1 MSMLRVTS
9 PRLPALLMGPLL
21 AVSMGLSLAACSGED
36 EVARD
41 EPTATTEPAPS
52 SPPDDG
58 GFAPSS
64 YSYTLVV
71 SCYCPYAAVPVR
83 VQVEG
88 DSVVDA
94 VFERSGGRG
103 GARKGEQAPELLRLS
118 IEDVLAQAQEAEDAD
133 AHEVVVEWP
142 EGSEHPTEVYI
153 DRNEMAVDE
162 EIGYR
167 ISDLEVVE

>member
-9 PRLPALLMGPLL
+9 TAL
-21 AVSMGLSLAACSGED
+21 ATAALTLVLGGCGGAD

-41 EPTATTEPAPS
+41 EPTSTGSPTSEPAPTS
-52 SPPDDG
+52 APDDG

-64 YSYTLVV
+64 YSYTLQV

-83 VQVEG
+83 VSVED

-94 VFERSGGRG
+94 VFERGGGRG
-103 GARKGEQAPELLRLS
+103 GAVRGEQAPELLRLS
-118 IEDVLAQAQEAEDAD
+118 IEDVLAQAEEAEEAG
-133 AHEVVVEWP
+133 AHEVTIEWP
-142 EGSEHPTEVYI
+142 EASEHPTEVYI

-162 EIGYR
+162 EVGYA
-167 ISDLEVVE
+167 ISDLEVVA

>member
-9 PRLPALLMGPLL
+9 SALATVAL
-21 AVSMGLSLAACSGED
+21 ALALGACGGDEE

-41 EPTATTEPAPS
+41 QPAPTAETPLLDE
-52 SPPDDG
+52 PDDG

-103 GARKGEQAPELLRLS
+103 GATRGEQAPDLLRLS
-118 IEDVLAQAQEAEDAD
+118 IEDVLAQAQEAEDSG
-133 AHEVVVEWP
+133 AHEVTVEWP

-167 ISDLEVVE
+167 ISDLEVVA

>member
-9 PRLPALLMGPLL
+9 TALATAALTL
-21 AVSMGLSLAACSGED
+21 ALGGCGGED

-41 EPTATTEPAPS
+41 EPTATAEPAPS

-64 YSYTLVV
+64 YSYTLQV

-83 VQVEG
+83 VSVED

-94 VFERSGGRG
+94 VFERGGGRG
-103 GARKGEQAPELLRLS
+103 GAVRGEQAPELLRLS
-118 IEDVLAQAQEAEDAD
+118 IEDVLAQAEEAEEAG
-133 AHEVVVEWP
+133 AHEVTVEWP
-142 EGSEHPTEVYI
+142 EASEHPTEVYI
-153 DRNEMAVDE
+153 DRNEMAIDE
-162 EIGYR
+162 EVGYA
-167 ISDLEVVE
+167 ISDLEVVA